1 MIAVANT
8 TILETGQTVAFGDR
22 NFKVVN
28 EFVYFGALVTPKNDV
43 YLEIPLRIQTANR
56 CSHPTLIRPVL
67 LNSSET

>member
-8 TILETGQTVAFGDR
+8 TILETGQTVAFGE

-43 YLEIPLRIQTANR
+43 YLEKPPRIQTANR